1 MTNDRLNV
9 KFYYPEI
16 LNYAMVQSQ
25 KTEPA
30 SLDISSPEELH
41 DVAIVIGGESITEVR
56 TPVSMIPA
64 GNTVTF
70 RDIRITPDAARLRRA
85 TESVSEMIHLAIVQ
99 HAGSESPE
107 TVFKEDYPVRLLA
120 FNEWPGDHV
129 YPELI
134 ASFVTPNAPELSAIQ
149 TRAGAILK
157 RLTGDSALDGYQ
169 TQDANRVRAQ
179 VAAVFDAL
187 REAGIVYSA
196 PPASFERTGQ
206 RIRLAP
212 DLLKEK
218 VGTCADSSVLM
229 ASVLESI
236 GLHPLIITVP
246 GHMFIGC
253 WLVDKYSA
261 QAVNDDAS
269 FLRSRSG
276 EGVNELVLV
285 NAVCI
290 SSDSDISF
298 EDAVAG
304 TKKYLSDDAGETVI
318 VDVKRCRLERVLPL
332 PLEGEAEENGGVRH
346 EAVTDSVESHYS
358 IDENDLSDEK
368 GSDYRRK
375 IWERKLLDLTLRNN
389 LLNMRTGRKVMAFMP
404 GNAGRVE
411 DILQAGKDLTILPVQ
426 ESGSDELLQEGLRH
440 GSVYSELKAE
450 DLQPELTH
458 LYRESRNSLDEN
470 GANTLFI
477 VFGTLKWY
485 ETEKSVVAREAPL
498 LLFPVQLIR
507 KSAGTF
513 VLRGRDEDMNVN
525 TTLLEYL
532 RTQFGVSIKGLSE
545 LPVDGSGYDID
556 RILATIRAQ
565 IAGRPRWEIKDRCLL
580 GLFSFSKFVMWN
592 DIHENFSLIAKNP
605 IIEALVAR
613 RTLGGDEAAVD
624 VRSLDG
630 EKEPGELCV
639 PIEAD
644 SSQLGAIE
652 MAGEGRSFIMYGP
665 PGTGKSQTIT
675 NIIANAL
682 CHDRRVLFVAE
693 KSAALEVVQK
703 RLERIGIGAFCLELH
718 SNKATRSHMLEQL
731 QAALDAGHPAE
742 PAGFEEKSREL
753 FEERQHLRKYID
765 ALHKKGSRGL
775 SVYDCIAGY
784 ERRKGLPLEI
794 DRACITDSM
803 TRDDITALAGK
814 VSALEQVFSITG
826 NPLEHPLRGLTVKE
840 ESLSA
845 SEKLRDALSAVAAAL
860 PDAAK
865 ALGKFEELTHREQ
878 GQTFADFGEAL
889 SSIGTWEVAEEA
901 KRKLLTAWAPEALD
915 LQPLALKQEW
925 EDAKGSFI
933 LLRYFKKKAFIK
945 KNRIYNASLT
955 AENADSEIGALLSYS
970 RMRRELPDGAV
981 RAGELPP
988 EGRKSLRALND
999 ALSAMSPVAETDLST
1014 LREAESMMQTWL
1026 GSTGKA
1032 RDWAYWCRARKELL
1046 DLHMEPVL
1054 NAVLDDGIPPREAS
1068 ERFLKA
1074 LCRKLAS
1081 EMIDAEPD
1089 LSAFRGPVFEESI
1102 RQYRRLAEEFRLLSQ
1117 KELFCHLAARIPARL
1132 SEPSAQSEMG
1142 KLRRYIASRGRG
1154 MTIRRI
1160 FDEVPHLIQRLC
1172 PCMLMSPISVAQ
1184 FLRLD
1189 SEPFDLVIFDEASQM
1204 PTSEAVGTIARGKAL
1219 VVAGDPKQMPPT
1231 SFFSSDTTDES
1242 ESDYDDMESI
1252 LDDCRTLSMAA
1263 APLQWHYRSRSESL
1277 IAFSNLEYYGG
1288 SLYTFPSV
1296 RDRVS
1301 MVRYV
1306 PVEGTYDFGR
1316 TRSNRAEA
1324 DAIVGEVIRRWR
1336 DPVLKKDSIGI
1347 IAFSKAQQNLIDDV
1361 LTERIAGDAELEAM
1375 AAEENEGLFVKN
1387 LENVQGDERDVILFS
1402 VGYGPDSRG
1411 RVSMNFGPLNGK
1423 GGERRLNVAVSRARK
1438 EMMVFAILRPEQID
1452 LSRSSARGVEGLKRF
1467 LEFARSGQIA
1477 LSGAQLGTKA
1487 GEGVAES
1494 VAEEVRRMGYAA
1506 DTSVGRSS
1514 FRIDIAVSDP
1524 KDRDRYI
1531 LGILCDGEGYYR
1543 TKTERDREIV
1553 QPSVLRGLGW
1563 RLIRVWSVDWFVNR
1577 EKELSRI
1584 REALEEAVKA
1594 NGRPSEEKESPAPLP
1609 LPQETPRAP
1618 EPRGA
1623 DLKSGAAGTVSSA
1636 SPLPDFRRA
1645 PGQTI
1650 DDVPSGKIDEAI
1662 LFVVSQSVSL
1672 PEADLRKGAAQA
1684 LGFSRSGAHISQVLS
1699 AHIGGLVCSG
1709 KLLRQDESIT
1719 MP

>member
-9 KFYYPEI
+9 KFNYPEI

-285 NAVCI
+285 NAVSI
-290 SSDSDISF
+290 SSDSDVSF

-332 PLEGEAEENGGVRH
+332 PLEGEAEENSGVRH

-411 DILQAGKDLTILPVQ
+411 DILQAGKDLTVLPKP
-426 ESGSDELLQEGLRH
+426 EGISDELLADGLRH
-440 GSVYSELKAE
+440 GSVYSELSAE

-532 RTQFGVSIKGLSE
+532 RTQFGVAVKGLSE
-545 LPVDGSGYDID
+545 LPVDESGYDID

-644 SSQLGAIE
+644 SSQLGAIA

-682 CHDRRVLFVAE
+682 CHDKRVLFVAE
-693 KSAALEVVQK
+693 KAAALEVVQK

-718 SNKATRSHMLEQL
+718 SNKATRSHMLGQL
-731 QAALDAGHPAE
+731 QEALDAGHPAE
-742 PAGFEEKSREL
+742 PAEFEEKSREL
-753 FEERQHLRKYID
+753 FEERQHLQKYID
-765 ALHKKGSRGL
+765 ALHARGSRGL

-784 ERRKGLPLEI
+784 ERREGAPLDI

-803 TRDDITALAGK
+803 TKDDITALAGK
-814 VSALEQVFSITG
+814 VSSLESVFSVAG
-826 NPLEHPLRGLTVKE
+826 NPADHPLRGLTVNE

-845 SEKLRDALSAVAAAL
+845 ADRLRDGLRAVADKL
-860 PDAAK
+860 PPAMK
-865 ALGKFEELTHREQ
+865 ALGRLWELLGREP
-878 GQTFADFGEAL
+878 GLTFADLDEAL
-889 SSIGTWEVAEEA
+889 ELTGTWNSAEEE
-901 KRKLLTAWAPEALD
+901 KRKILSSWAPEALD

-925 EDAKGSFI
+925 EDAKNSFI
-933 LLRYFKKKAFIK
+933 LLSYFRKKSFIRK
-945 KNRIYNASLT
+945 TRIYNGKLT
-955 AENADSEIGALLSYS
+955 AENADSEIDALLSYS
-970 RMRRELPDGAV
+970 RMRRSLPEGAV
-981 RAGELPP
+981 RAGALSPGERDSLKALKDALLAMADTAVIELP
-988 EGRKSLRALND
+988 SLRAT
-999 ALSAMSPVAETDLST
+999 ASAME
-1014 LREAESMMQTWL
+1014 RWL
-1026 GSTGKA
+1026 GNAGKA
-1032 RDWAYWCRARKELL
+1032 RDWAYWCRARKELGE
-1046 DLHMEPVL
+1046 LHMEPVL
-1054 NAVLDDGIPPREAS
+1054 RSVLEDGVPPREAA

-1074 LCRKLAS
+1074 VCRELAVG
-1081 EMIDAEPD
+1081 MIDASPD
-1089 LSAFRGPVFEESI
+1089 LSSFRGPVFEESI
-1102 RQYRRLAEEFRLLSQ
+1102 RKYRSLAGEFRLLSQ
-1117 KELFCHLAARIPARL
+1117 KELFCHLASRIPERL

-1142 KLRRYIASRGRG
+1142 KLRRYIASKGRG

-1160 FDEVPHLIQRLC
+1160 FDEVPNLINRLC

-1184 FLRLD
+1184 FLSLD
-1189 SEPFDLVIFDEASQM
+1189 REPFDLVIFDEASQM

-1296 RDRVS
+1296 RDRGS

-1324 DAIVGEVIRRWR
+1324 DAIVDEVIRRWR
-1336 DPVLKKDSIGI
+1336 DPELRKDSIGI

-1361 LTERIAGDAELEAM
+1361 LTERIAGDAGLEAM
-1375 AAEENEGLFVKN
+1375 ASQENEGLFVKN

-1402 VGYGPDSRG
+1402 VGYGPDKRG

-1452 LSRSSARGVEGLKRF
+1452 LSRSNARGVEGLKRF

-1477 LSGAQLGTKA
+1477 LSGSQLGIQAEDGIA
-1487 GEGVAES
+1487 GA
-1494 VAEEVRRMGYAA
+1494 VAEEIRRMGYEA
-1506 DTSVGRSS
+1506 DTSVGRSN
-1514 FRIDIAVSDP
+1514 FRVDIAVSDP

-1577 EKELSRI
+1577 EKETARI
-1584 REALEEAVKA
+1584 REALDEAVRA
-1594 NGRPSEEKESPAPLP
+1594 GGMPDEPSEKAEAVPAAPERKAAPEAPADASPDGKPEHAPASPA
-1609 LPQETPRAP
+1609 
-1618 EPRGA
+1618 
-1623 DLKSGAAGTVSSA
+1623 
-1636 SPLPDFRRA
+1636 PDFRRA
-1645 PGQTI
+1645 PGQGI
-1650 DDVPSGKIDEAI
+1650 DDIPSGQIDEAI
-1662 LFVVSQSVSL
+1662 IFVVSQSVSL
-1672 PEADLRKGAAQA
+1672 PEGDLKRSAAQA
-1684 LGFSRSGAHISQVLS
+1684 LGFSRNGAHIDQVLS
-1699 AHIGGLVCSG
+1699 AHIGGLVCG
-1709 KLLRQDESIT
+1709 GRLVRQDGSVT

>member
-9 KFYYPEI
+9 KFDYPEI
-16 LNYAMVQSQ
+16 LNYALVQSQ

-30 SLDISSPEELH
+30 SLDISSSEELR
-41 DVAIVIGGESITEVR
+41 DVVFTVSGEGITEVR

-70 RDIRITPDAARLRRA
+70 RDIRITPDADRLRKA
-85 TESVSEMIHLAIVQ
+85 SESASGMISLTIVQ
-99 HAGSESPE
+99 HAGSEKPE
-107 TVFKEDYPVRLLA
+107 TVFREDYPVRILA
-120 FNEWPGDHV
+120 FNEWPGCHV
-129 YPELI
+129 HPELI

-149 TRAGAILK
+149 ARAGAILK
-157 RLTGDSALDGYQ
+157 KLTGDSALDGYQ
-169 TQDANRVRAQ
+169 TRDANRVRAQ
-179 VAAVFDAL
+179 AAAVFDAL
-187 REAGIVYSA
+187 REQGILYSV

-212 DLLKEK
+212 DVLKEK
-218 VGTCADSSVLM
+218 VGTCADASILM
-229 ASVLESI
+229 ASVLESV

-261 QAVNDDAS
+261 QPVTDDAS

-276 EGVNELVLV
+276 DGVNELVLV

-290 SSDSDISF
+290 CSDSDYSF

-332 PLEGEAEENGGVRH
+332 PLEGEAQENEGVRH
-346 EAVTDSVESHYS
+346 EAVTDGVESHYS
-358 IDENDLSDEK
+358 IDEDDLSDEK
-368 GSDYRRK
+368 GSDYRRR

-411 DILQAGKDLTILPVQ
+411 DILQAGRDLSIQPNP
-426 ESGSDELLQEGLRH
+426 ESGSDELISEGLKR

-477 VFGTLKWY
+477 VFGTLRWF

-532 RTQFGVSIKGLSE
+532 RTQFGVTVKGLGA
-545 LPVDGSGYDID
+545 LPADESGYDID

-565 IAGRPRWEIKDRCLL
+565 IAGRPRWEVRDRCLL

-605 IIEALVAR
+605 IIDALVAR
-613 RTLGGDEAAVD
+613 RTLGDGGKEVDIRSIDEH
-624 VRSLDG
+624 
-630 EKEPGELCV
+630 EEPGELCV

-644 SSQLGAIE
+644 SSQLSAVA
-652 MAGEGRSFIMYGP
+652 MADGGRSFIMYGP

-682 CHDRRVLFVAE
+682 CHDKRVLFVAE
-693 KSAALEVVQK
+693 KAAALEVVQK

-718 SNKATRSHMLEQL
+718 SNKATRSHMLGQL
-731 QAALDAGHPAE
+731 QEALDAGHPAE
-742 PAGFEEKSREL
+742 PAEFEEKSREL
-753 FEERQHLRKYID
+753 FEERQHLQKYID
-765 ALHKKGSRGL
+765 ALHASGSRGL
-775 SVYDCIAGY
+775 SVHDCIEGY
-784 ERRKGLPLEI
+784 ELRAGSPLGI

-803 TRDDITALAGK
+803 TKDDITALAGK
-814 VSALEQVFSITG
+814 VSGLESVFSVSG
-826 NPLEHPLRGLTVKE
+826 NPADHPLSGLIVKE

-845 SEKLRDALSAVAAAL
+845 SQKLSEGLSRISGPLPGAVNALVRY
-860 PDAAK
+860 
-865 ALGKFEELTHREQ
+865 EELLHRE
-878 GQTFADFGEAL
+878 GRAAFSDLEEACV
-889 SSIGTWEVAEEA
+889 SIGTWESAEDE
-901 KRKLLTAWAPEALD
+901 KRKLLATWAPEALD

-925 EDAKGSFI
+925 EGAKDSFI
-933 LLRYFKKKAFIK
+933 LFRYFKKKSFIK
-945 KNRIYNASLT
+945 KTRIYNMSLT
-955 AENADSEIGALLSYS
+955 AENADGEIDALLSYS
-970 RMRRELPDGAV
+970 RMRRDMPEGAV
-981 RAGELPP
+981 RAGELSADD
-988 EGRKSLRALND
+988 RNTLKSLQEALH
-999 ALSAMSPVAETDLST
+999 SMSGVAEIELPSLKDA
-1014 LREAESMMQTWL
+1014 EARMQSWL

-1032 RDWAYWCRARKELL
+1032 RDWAYWCRARKELM

-1054 NAVLDDGIPPREAS
+1054 NAVIADGVPPREAA
-1068 ERFLKA
+1068 ERFLRA
-1074 LCRKLAS
+1074 VYRNLAS
-1081 EMIDAEPD
+1081 GMIDAAPE
-1089 LSAFRGPVFEESI
+1089 LREFRGPVFEESI
-1102 RQYRRLAEEFRLLSQ
+1102 RKYRSLAEEFRLLSQ
-1117 KELFCHLAARIPARL
+1117 KELFCRLAARIPQRL

-1142 KLRRYIASRGRG
+1142 KLRRYIASKGRG

-1160 FDEVPHLIQRLC
+1160 FDEVPNLISRLC

-1184 FLRLD
+1184 FLSLER
-1189 SEPFDLVIFDEASQM
+1189 EPFDLVIFDEASQM
-1204 PTSEAVGTIARGKAL
+1204 PTSEAVGTIARGRAL

-1252 LDDCRTLSMAA
+1252 LDDCRTLSMDA

-1324 DAIVGEVIRRWR
+1324 DAIADEVIRRWR
-1336 DPVLKKDSIGI
+1336 DPVLRKDSIGI

-1361 LTERIAGDAELEAM
+1361 LTERIAGDPELEAM
-1375 AAEENEGLFVKN
+1375 ASQENEGLFVKN

-1438 EMMVFAILRPEQID
+1438 EMVVFAILRPEQID
-1452 LSRSSARGVEGLKRF
+1452 LTRSSSRGVEGLRRF

-1477 LSGAQLGTKA
+1477 LSGSQLGIHA
-1487 GEGVAES
+1487 DNGIAAAVADEI
-1494 VAEEVRRMGYAA
+1494 RRMGYAV
-1506 DTSVGRSS
+1506 DTSVGRSN
-1514 FRIDIAVSDP
+1514 FRVDIAVSDP

-1584 REALEEAVKA
+1584 REALREAERAGGMPEE
-1594 NGRPSEEKESPAPLP
+1594 PAGKTEPLP
-1609 LPQETPRAP
+1609 ASQETDPSQEAP
-1618 EPRGA
+1618 AAALHEG
-1623 DLKSGAAGTVSSA
+1623 SGDTGSAPAA
-1636 SPLPDFRRA
+1636 PDFRRA
-1645 PGQTI
+1645 PGQGI
-1650 DDVPSGKIDEAI
+1650 DDIPSGQIDDAI

-1672 PEADLRKGAAQA
+1672 PEQDLRKSAAKA
-1684 LGFSRSGAHISQVLS
+1684 LGFARTGAHIDQVLS
-1699 AHIGGLVCSG
+1699 AHIGGLVCG
-1709 KLLRQDESIT
+1709 GRLRRQDESIT